1 MRRLSERTVSNQ
13 SIITIIEKFV
23 KSVNTMEDTILIP
36 SKLMDKQVGDSVDDS
51 IRSSQ
56 KNNDGISRGVRDNFS
71 NTDLLNLYNTLTSA
85 KSDLIWGIKNQNGE
99 DGVVSCQK
107 VNGSPVESSS
117 IAVVAEQQQQT
128 PQNVDSNARNMG
140 HVRCPS
146 TVSVSS
152 SNSGSSTIS
161 DYETEVS
168 SNDND
173 SGVES
178 EGKKKKNN
186 CQELEEKFRFH
197 LIELQKSLESMTE
210 TANYL
215 ILRYSDDVGSEHC

>member
-1 MRRLSERTVSNQ
+1 
-13 SIITIIEKFV
+13 
-23 KSVNTMEDTILIP
+23 
-36 SKLMDKQVGDSVDDS
+36 
-51 IRSSQ
+51 
-56 KNNDGISRGVRDNFS
+56 
-71 NTDLLNLYNTLTSA
+71 LNLYNTLTSA
-85 KSDLIWGIKNQNGE
+85 KSDLIWGIKNDNSDIVE
-99 DGVVSCQK
+99 SQK
-107 VNGSPVESSS
+107 VSRPAEESHTVTSNGD
-117 IAVVAEQQQQT
+117 QQKPAAQSA
-128 PQNVDSNARNMG
+128 DSNARNIG

-173 SGVES
+173 SGVEN
-178 EGKKKKNN
+178 ERKKKKDN

-197 LIELQKSLESMTE
+197 LVEMQKSLESMTE

-215 ILRYSDDVGSEHC
+215 ILRYQNDVGSENC